1 MNVILYLL
9 FSKINVCSFSSKSE
23 CGLLYLSRCQ
33 IKLFMRKYGLCGR
46 KIYDI
51 LAEYFLTLQYGIRT
65 L

>member
-9 FSKINVCSFSSKSE
+9 FSKI
-23 CGLLYLSRCQ
+23 
-33 IKLFMRKYGLCGR
+33 KLFIRKYGLCGR